1 MKGFI
6 LKEPPSLRFSL
17 CLLFITAVGLILI
30 VSLGIA
36 GHLMEQH
43 LLRQTQ
49 EGLKKEIFLS
59 YALLES
65 RNPGPWHL
73 QGDALYKGEVKIDQH
88 YPVLGEIAAITG
100 EMITLFCRDTR
111 VATTIRD
118 EKGQP
123 IVGTKAPPEV
133 GAKVLGQ
140 GECYFGHTFIAGKPY
155 ITAYLPLKNPE
166 GETVGMYFLGQSIE
180 HIQEA
185 KLASLTR
192 QLSVTG
198 LSLFLGTLLLLLFFT
213 KSITEPFSQVT
224 GACREI
230 ARGNW
235 GMRLMPQRFKELDI
249 IAEALN
255 TMAVRLESLF
265 NQIRCLAR
273 EYEAIFQ
280 ASGDAMRIIDTSF
293 RIKAQNRKM
302 GLLSRVPEEKAL
314 GKKCYHIFRHPFC
327 GGDTCILKRILAGE
341 RLVELETEMMRKD
354 GSSVWVE
361 LVATPLENEKGELG
375 GIIES
380 FRDITSRKE
389 AEKKLLY
396 LSLHDPLTGL
406 YNRAYFEEE
415 MARLNPQRQGPISIL
430 VMDLDGLKIVN
441 DTLGHQA
448 GDELLR
454 TAARLI
460 RRCLRKEDCLARIG
474 GDEFAAILVK
484 TGTSAAQEICQR
496 IRQAV
501 EDYNQKEKPLIPLSL
516 SIGMATTE
524 GSLSLNEVFKQ
535 ADNNMY
541 REKLLARK
549 QHPQRHR
556 PSPHGRPRGPG
567 FRHQGTHRPPRRI
580 GNPYGPKTGIR
591 REPYGQP
598 QAPGPIPRHRGSG
611 YTRSHSF

>member
-1 MKGFI
+1 
-6 LKEPPSLRFSL
+6 
-17 CLLFITAVGLILI
+17 
-30 VSLGIA
+30 
-36 GHLMEQH
+36 
-43 LLRQTQ
+43 
-49 EGLKKEIFLS
+49 
-59 YALLES
+59 
-65 RNPGPWHL
+65 
-73 QGDALYKGEVKIDQH
+73 
-88 YPVLGEIAAITG
+88 
-100 EMITLFCRDTR
+100 
-111 VATTIRD
+111 
-118 EKGQP
+118 
-123 IVGTKAPPEV
+123 
-133 GAKVLGQ
+133 
-140 GECYFGHTFIAGKPY
+140 
-155 ITAYLPLKNPE
+155 
-166 GETVGMYFLGQSIE
+166 
-180 HIQEA
+180 
-185 KLASLTR
+185 
-192 QLSVTG
+192 
-198 LSLFLGTLLLLLFFT
+198 
-213 KSITEPFSQVT
+213 
-224 GACREI
+224 
-230 ARGNW
+230 
-235 GMRLMPQRFKELDI
+235 
-249 IAEALN
+249 
-255 TMAVRLESLF
+255 
-265 NQIRCLAR
+265 
-273 EYEAIFQ
+273 
-280 ASGDAMRIIDTSF
+280 
-293 RIKAQNRKM
+293 
-302 GLLSRVPEEKAL
+302 
-314 GKKCYHIFRHPFC
+314 
-327 GGDTCILKRILAGE
+327 LKRILAGE